1 MMNIW
6 MLITSFVE
14 GVANFGA
21 GMVSSGV
28 GYEPEVPEEL
38 RK

>member
-1 MMNIW
+1 MANLWSAIA
-6 MLITSFVE
+6 SFVE
-14 GVANFGA
+14 IFANFGA
-21 GMVSSGV
+21 GTASVGV